1 MHGISR
7 IFTSAVDTV
16 LWLAARSGQ
25 TELFSRQ
32 IWSCKATEA
41 APWEILSP
49 FFQSL
54 AVVPPVKYGWTVT
67 MCECGCVCMNSSKL
81 FCHAHMSKLTPTGF
95 SCRISYLQIFGSD
108 PDVFCA
114 TDRNRRHWMPKG
126 YTELSTDL
134 GGASASWD
142 SGHTKQCGSQRG
154 RIRAQEKLDS
164 WQIHRFCVSDNWLLL
179 GPLFFTSLKLVLNIT
194 DEVLRQFN
202 EETSRQ
208 QADWR

>member
-54 AVVPPVKYGWTVT
+54 AVVPPVKYGRTVT
-67 MCECGCVCMNSSKL
+67 KCECGCVCNSNKL
-81 FCHAHMSKLTPTGF
+81 FCHAHTKLTPAGF

-108 PDVFCA
+108 PDVFC
-114 TDRNRRHWMPKG
+114 DRNRRHNAKGLHGALNRFGWPKCKLRFRPHQ
-126 YTELSTDL
+126 TMRLST
-134 GGASASWD
+134 
-142 SGHTKQCGSQRG
+142 R
-154 RIRAQEKLDS
+154 
-164 WQIHRFCVSDNWLLL
+164 
-179 GPLFFTSLKLVLNIT
+179 
-194 DEVLRQFN
+194 
-202 EETSRQ
+202 
-208 QADWR
+208 